1 MPKSRIR
8 RRSEFTPPTS
18 AKLPKGARARG
29 AWVVPT
35 MLVLLIGGLAWIV
48 TFYLAGSSVPG
59 MKSLG
64 DWNLAIGMGAI
75 TAGFIAAT
83 RWE

>member
-18 AKLPKGARARG
+18 GKLPKGARNRG

-35 MLVLLIGGLAWIV
+35 MLTLLIGGLVWIV
-48 TFYLAGSSVPG
+48 LYYLAGSDVPV
-59 MKSLG
+59 MRSLG

-75 TAGFIAAT
+75 TAGFIVAT